1 MKIMLFWDHERIVLS
16 VYKQLKERV
25 SSSTVDISFA
35 ILQNVK
41 NTFKICIF
49 SNILSKYLLFW
60 KNSKNVNFDSIFENL
75 VFWYK
80 VQC

>member
-49 SNILSKYLLFW
+49 SNILSKYLSFW